1 MDDRSTVT
9 AVDAKRAPNG
19 DNGTTPPSPSVALAR
34 MDPAD
39 VETVFARVEQAIADL
54 PNTVK
59 AIERRDGLK
68 AVEAAAAVLDRH
80 DIRAAAARAVAEVE
94 QWIAK
99 RHPPR
104 PVGRPP
110 KTEGDENL
118 GRRPTFSAGD
128 GGAGE
133 AADAVSAEELRDI
146 RRAHPDP
153 EDDAA
158 LQARMQRIEAAGK
171 VVSRRSLREQVR
183 RERQGASAEPA
194 AQDAPSAEPPKDGA
208 CAPSAPADAAA
219 APLHGCA
226 VEALREQV
234 EEDSIDAVAVALH
247 RADEALIAEVLG
259 FGEWAVRPGG
269 LVLVQCAVPAVA
281 EVTSLAAEP
290 DKNDNVWLDYE
301 SLLAC
306 VGSGTNWFPVLVF
319 RRRDY
324 DTDSAVEDDGDA
336 DSAVAGATLFRA
348 DTGSDAAD
356 AWRQVLGA
364 WLAAGSEVWDPCCG
378 SGQVLAG
385 AAAAGMRIV
394 GADADAANI
403 AATRAALQAA
413 AGVAPTQGVGR
424 PDHVTR

>member
-1 MDDRSTVT
+1 M
-9 AVDAKRAPNG
+9 
-19 DNGTTPPSPSVALAR
+19 
-34 MDPAD
+34 
-39 VETVFARVEQAIADL
+39 
-54 PNTVK
+54 
-59 AIERRDGLK
+59 
-68 AVEAAAAVLDRH
+68 LDRH

-99 RHPPR
+99 RHPAR

-128 GGAGE
+128 GGSGE

-194 AQDAPSAEPPKDGA
+194 AQDAPSAEPPMDGA

-219 APLHGCA
+219 APLHACA

-269 LVLVQCAVPAVA
+269 LVLVQCRAGRTRSGHLVA
-281 EVTSLAAEP
+281 
-290 DKNDNVWLDYE
+290 
-301 SLLAC
+301 
-306 VGSGTNWFPVLVF
+306 
-319 RRRDY
+319 
-324 DTDSAVEDDGDA
+324 
-336 DSAVAGATLFRA
+336 AGAGGADRRSGRQPERRAADVPLLHGQGSLREQGPGALPRAVRPATAAQDVRA
-348 DTGSDAAD
+348 D
-356 AWRQVLGA
+356 REGA
-364 WLAAGSEVWDPCCG
+364 
-378 SGQVLAG
+378 
-385 AAAAGMRIV
+385 
-394 GADADAANI
+394 
-403 AATRAALQAA
+403 
-413 AGVAPTQGVGR
+413 
-424 PDHVTR
+424 